1 MGRKKSPGLFRR
13 ADIWHIDKQINGQ
26 RVRQSTGTGNLEEA
40 ERYLARL
47 MEENRQAVVYGV
59 RPQRSF
65 EQAAAKYVL
74 EYQHKRSLDSDIG
87 RLKSLMP
94 WIGEMPLER
103 IHTGTL
109 QPWIN
114 YRRDGG
120 AKIGTINH
128 LAR

>member
-47 MEENRQAVVYGV
+47 MEENRQAAVYGV

-74 EYQHKRSLDSDIG
+74 ENQH
-87 RLKSLMP
+87 
-94 WIGEMPLER
+94 
-103 IHTGTL
+103 
-109 QPWIN
+109 
-114 YRRDGG
+114 
-120 AKIGTINH
+120 NH
-128 LAR
+128 PD